1 MQEFDDIYSDNPDDS
16 ERRNP
21 KFGSKLFSVLVFGV
35 IAILG
40 STFAANIN
48 LNSGQRVEF
57 GQGVTQMVACDDEIT
72 LTPVSTFI
80 NEEGGGA
87 HYFSA
92 LKVSGIDS
100 SSDKCSG
107 KNFEFWAYSDVGT
120 VPLFYFEDSAV
131 VSDEEG
137 TYFTI
142 NITNDAGE
150 FTWISGGTGG
160 DDVIQ
165 GPVVDITNTSF
176 TLSLSG
182 SLGTITRR
190 PLALAEDVKRITLES
205 KVISSWYRV
214 DWNDQGATTPS
225 SGGSSTYEAGFKVAK
240 IPTISP
246 LKNGFIFGGWWT
258 GPGGS
263 GTQIENDNDYRPN
276 PPRYITFY
284 AKWIEDA

>member
-1 MQEFDDIYSDNPDDS
+1 MQEFEDQYFDDPDDTKT
-16 ERRNP
+16 RKL
-21 KFGSKLFSVLVFGV
+21 KFGSKLFTVMVFGV

-48 LNSGQRVEF
+48 LNSGQGVEF

-72 LTPVSTFI
+72 LTPVSTFV

-100 SSDKCSG
+100 SSHKCSG
-107 KNFEFWAYSDVGT
+107 KNFEFRAYSDVGT
-120 VPLFYFEDSAV
+120 VPLFVFQDSAV
-131 VSDEEG
+131 VSDDEG
-137 TYFTI
+137 TDYAI
-142 NITNDAGE
+142 NVVNDGGE
-150 FTWISGGTGG
+150 FTWISRAGG

-176 TLSLSG
+176 TLSFFSSSG
-182 SLGTITRR
+182 TTTRR

-240 IPTISP
+240 VPTRSP
-246 LKNGFIFGGWWT
+246 LRDGYIFGGWWT

-263 GTQIENDNDYRPN
+263 GTQVQNDNDYRPN